1 MSSDITLGAATRSNL
16 LALQNI
22 NSQINTSEGH
32 LATGLKVA
40 SAVDNAVSFFQAQ
53 SLTNRANDFLQRKN
67 DVDQGISSLTTA
79 SQGAQS
85 VISILQQ
92 VQGVLNAAKT
102 ETGAQL
108 VASKSQLDT
117 LGSQLDNLVADT
129 SFQGLNLISSTSN
142 SLTVQFSLNT
152 TSSLKV
158 SGFNLNVSSFSGLTA
173 AGQTLG
179 TKSSVIKTSAGA
191 TGVKFS
197 AAKNSVLA
205 NVFNVIQNAI
215 TTTQGDTQTL
225 GANITLL
232 QTRLSFTSNVSTTL
246 SGGADKLTLADVNK
260 ESTNLVTLQTRQQLS
275 IQSLS
280 IATGSEQAVLRLF
293 H

>member
-179 TKSSVIKTSAGA
+179 TKFSVIKTSAGA